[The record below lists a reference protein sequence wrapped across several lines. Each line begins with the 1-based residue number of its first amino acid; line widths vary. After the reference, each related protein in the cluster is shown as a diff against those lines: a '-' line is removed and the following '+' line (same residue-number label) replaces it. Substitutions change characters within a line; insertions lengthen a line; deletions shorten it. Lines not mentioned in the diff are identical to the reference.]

1 MSSKRRLVVYLVLA
15 GLNATVSPF
24 QVATAAED
32 RLYCLSDVCPGDAR
46 SVLFNITLSNLGHV
60 AERPRARPK
69 EYQES
74 FKAAI
79 PGLSDAERLA
89 LSAYVD
95 SRGSLLLDARTLP
108 IFLKIGRICAPIG
121 PFVALFTSESGHAS
135 VVEFGATLRGSEVQ
149 LGVTRVA
156 RSYQVKSESAEE
168 KALLAD
174 LSRRFGFR
182 IDAAPEKNLAGRGH
196 DVTAQFT
203 RQEKGFVLAF
213 SGVTLH
219 EDAAEFA
226 AQTGCD
232 RIKID

>member
-1 MSSKRRLVVYLVLA
+1 MPSKRRLVVFLVLA
-15 GLNATVSPF
+15 GLNAAISPF

-32 RLYCLSDVCPGDAR
+32 RLYCLSDVCPGDTR
-46 SVLFNITLSNLGHV
+46 SVLSTLTLSNLGHI
-60 AERPRARPK
+60 AERPRARAK
-69 EYQES
+69 EYQDA

-89 LSAYVD
+89 LSAYAD

-108 IFLKIGRICAPIG
+108 IFLKIGRICAPVG
-121 PFVALFTSESGHAS
+121 PFVALFTSESGHVS
-135 VVEFGATLRGSEVQ
+135 VIEFGATIQGSEVQ

-156 RSYQVKSESAEE
+156 RSYQVKAESAEE

-182 IDAAPEKNLAGRGH
+182 IDAAPEKHLAGRDR

-213 SGVTLH
+213 SGVALRQ
-219 EDAAEFA
+219 DAAEFA

>member
-1 MSSKRRLVVYLVLA
+1 MPSKRRLVVFLVIG
-15 GLNATVSPF
+15 GLNATIPPLSSAM
-24 QVATAAED
+24 ATED

-46 SVLFNITLSNLGHV
+46 SVLSNITPRNLGHV

-69 EYQES
+69 EYPEA

-89 LSAYVD
+89 LSAYAD
-95 SRGSLLLDARTLP
+95 SQGSLLLDTKTLP
-108 IFLKIGRICAPIG
+108 IFLKINRICAPVG
-121 PFVALFTSESGHAS
+121 PFIALFTSESGHAS
-135 VVEFGATLRGSEVQ
+135 VVEFGATVQGSEVQ

-156 RSYQVKSESAEE
+156 RSYQVKAESAEE

-182 IDAAPEKNLAGRGH
+182 IDAAPEKLLAGRGR

-213 SGVTLH
+213 SGVALRQ
-219 EDAAEFA
+219 DAAEFA